1 MSDAIVGIDIA
12 KANFHA
18 ALIDDAG
25 EHARSFPNN
34 AKGFAQLERWL
45 RNRKVSH
52 VHACLEATG
61 AYGDALAIALYEAG
75 HVVSVVNPAR
85 VKGFAQSEL
94 ARNKTDALDA
104 GVIARFCKA
113 MAPPPWTPPSPEI
126 RALQALTRR
135 LSSLIDARAQE
146 YTRAET
152 PGIVEVV
159 TDSIRAHIDH
169 LDGQIRELEAQITDH
184 IDRHPTLREQRELL
198 ASIPGIGT
206 ATSARFIGEVPD
218 VTKFASAKQ
227 LSAFIG
233 LSPQQVQSG
242 SSVRRKARL
251 SKRGNARLRKDL
263 YFPAIAAIRFNPIVR
278 RFAERLR
285 AAGKSKM
292 LIIGAVMRK
301 LVHIAYGVL
310 KHRRPFDPNFNTVPA

>member
-18 ALIDDAG
+18 ALIDGAG

-75 HVVSVVNPAR
+75 HIVSVVNPAR

>member
-75 HVVSVVNPAR
+75 HIVSVVNPAR

-159 TDSIRAHIDH
+159 ADSIRAHIDH

>member
-1 MSDAIVGIDIA
+1 MPDAILGIDIA

-18 ALIDDAG
+18 VLLQDG
-25 EHARSFPNN
+25 HEHSYSFPNN
-34 AKGFAQLERWL
+34 AKGFTQLARWL
-45 RNRKVSH
+45 RNRTVTQ

-61 AYGDALAIALYEAG
+61 AYSEALAHALHEAG

-113 MAPPPWTPPSPEI
+113 MVPKPWTPPSPEV

-146 YTRAET
+146 RTRAET
-152 PGIVEVV
+152 PGIVDAVA
-159 TDSIRAHIDH
+159 DSIRAHIAH

-184 IDRHPTLREQRELL
+184 IDRHPTLRAQRELL
-198 ASIPGIGT
+198 ASIPGIGA

-218 VTKFASAKQ
+218 IAKFESAKQ

-233 LSPQQVQSG
+233 LSPRQFQSG
-242 SSVRRKARL
+242 SSICRRAHL
-251 SKRGNARLRKDL
+251 SKCGNARLRKDL
-263 YFPAIAAIRFNPIVR
+263 YFPAIAAIRFNPILR
-278 RFAERLR
+278 AFAQRLR
-285 AAGKSKM
+285 DAGKSKM

-310 KHRRPFDPNFNTVPA
+310 KHRRPFDPNFYTVTA

>member
-45 RNRKVSH
+45 RNRKVTH

-75 HVVSVVNPAR
+75 HIVSVVNPAR
-85 VKGFAQSEL
+85 VKGVAQSEL
-94 ARNKTDALDA
+94 ARNKSDALDA

-113 MAPPPWTPPSPEI
+113 MAPPPWSPPSPEI

-135 LSSLIDARAQE
+135 LCSLIDARAQE

-159 TDSIRAHIDH
+159 ADSIRAHIDH

-251 SKRGNARLRKDL
+251 TKRGNARLRKDL
-263 YFPAIAAIRFNPIVR
+263 YYPAIAAIRFNPIVR

>member
-75 HVVSVVNPAR
+75 HIVSVVNPAR

-169 LDGQIRELEAQITDH
+169 LDGQIRELEAQLTDH
-184 IDRHPTLREQRELL
+184 IERHPTLREQRELL

>member
-45 RNRKVSH
+45 RNRKVTH

-75 HVVSVVNPAR
+75 HIVSVVNPAR

>member
-75 HVVSVVNPAR
+75 HIVSVVNPAR